1 VAVDISTAPQ
11 SVAVT
16 VVRPSDEGVA
26 VAKGVELVEYR
37 EPQGA
42 EPTGRPVSHLEDWR
56 GRPPRDM
63 GYDDDRLF
71 RDVYDDQDDD
81 FDEYGRRVGPSTLGK
96 LTVLV
101 MMDDQVVDVMRRPV
115 QGTGYE
121 CAALELGRGKPAEPV
136 RVTPPPQPEPPRHER
151 ELAWLARLVG
161 GHEALAALDTDQL
174 PDEPLDLSGV
184 RGELRERVQVISE
197 RADDVAE
204 RLFGD
209 EVRTAC
215 RRLLVRAVGAEPGLL
230 REVSRDEIVPAA
242 VVWAV
247 AKGNDL
253 VGSGRQ
259 MPASAIHALCG
270 LKSAPTERGK
280 AFAHAVAG
288 PTGTGFDQWR
298 HHSAADVLELG
309 AADLLT
315 WTFRRHLVVLRDLA
329 EAERL
334 RAAG

>member
-1 VAVDISTAPQ
+1 MAVDISAAGSGVP
-11 SVAVT
+11 VT
-16 VVRPSDEGVA
+16 VVRASDEGVA
-26 VAKGVELVEYR
+26 GARGVEPVEYR
-37 EPQGA
+37 ETQGA
-42 EPTGRPVSHLEDWR
+42 GTTGRAVSHLEDWR
-56 GRPPRDM
+56 GRPPREM
-63 GYDDDRLF
+63 GYDDDVFYSRLHS
-71 RDVYDDQDDD
+71 DDYDDGYDQ
-81 FDEYGRRVGPSTLGK
+81 YGRPVGPSPLGK

-101 MMDDQVVDVMRRPV
+101 MMDDQVVDVMQRPV
-115 QGTGYE
+115 QGSGYE
-121 CAALELGRGKPAEPV
+121 CAALELGRGKPEPV
-136 RVTPPPQPEPPRHER
+136 RVTPPPPEPPRHER

-161 GHEALAALDTDQL
+161 GREALAGLDTDPL

-184 RGELRERVQVISE
+184 RTELRERVQVISE
-197 RADDVAE
+197 QADDVAE

-230 REVSRDEIVPAA
+230 REASRDEVVPAA

-298 HHSAADVLELG
+298 HRSSADVLELG
-309 AADLLT
+309 AGDLLT
-315 WTFRRHLVVLRDLA
+315 SPFRRHLIALRDLA